1 MRRLSTVLWS
11 VGQHGCDPFPSPLAC
26 CVHCTALHMRPS
38 HSGVASAG
46 DAPNPRF
53 VSWTTADLTF
63 ERCKW
68 QRRPCGCATSLRYG
82 LASWCVTFIFHLLRR
97 GNRLPVA
104 CAIWQARSTAL
115 GNPLC
120 ATTLCPQQLSR
131 PISHTHL
138 AHISRYEQGN
148 LTGNTRRLCPPQ
160 PGLPD
165 WHGQQK
171 SRGAPCPSPCICH
184 KPRGCCD
191 VVQMLSLHPFAWQVV
206 WMEARS

>member
-1 MRRLSTVLWS
+1 MMPPAGKLYEITHCSEDPAPSLSLTIYLLRYTFLYFTYYISTNGRAHPRPEAHAEQGRERPELSARVLGEL
-11 VGQHGCDPFPSPLAC
+11 VTHLHLPLAE
-26 CVHCTALHMRPS
+26 ARQPAAGGLRDM
-38 HSGVASAG
+38 ASAQHWETLCV
-46 DAPNPRF
+46 P
-53 VSWTTADLTF
+53 
-63 ERCKW
+63 
-68 QRRPCGCATSLRYG
+68 LR
-82 LASWCVTFIFHLLRR
+82 
-97 GNRLPVA
+97 
-104 CAIWQARSTAL
+104 
-115 GNPLC
+115 
-120 ATTLCPQQLSR
+120 CPQQLSR

-191 VVQMLSLHPFAWQVV
+191 VVQMLSLHPCA
-206 WMEARS
+206 